1 MYFDNL
7 HALLVMD
14 GHGVY
19 VWAAYLVT
27 FLVIVAA
34 LVVPVRRR
42 RRLLLQ
48 LGAELKR
55 ARSHPVARGD
65 R

>member
-7 HALLVMD
+7 QSLLFME

-27 FLVIVAA
+27 VLVIMAA
-34 LVVPVRRR
+34 LTVPVRRR
-42 RRLLLQ
+42 RRLLGQ
-48 LGAELKR
+48 LAAETTRRQGARIEGEK
-55 ARSHPVARGD
+55 H
-65 R
+65 